1 MKRFLVISLFFSLFS
16 VACSTENKDI
26 SANVHKTIQPLIDEG
41 AIVGLV
47 TLVGDKDNII
57 TIDTFGY
64 ADIKTKQKMK
74 NDTIFWIA
82 SQTKS
87 MTASAIM
94 ILVDEGKINLDD
106 PIEKFIPE
114 FANIKV
120 KEGDK
125 LVPANSK
132 PTVRQILAHTAGFD
146 YFSTPDIPLVD
157 ARPIAE
163 SAKLYAKEPLK
174 FQPNGKFSYSN
185 VGYNIAGRIIEIVS
199 GMPYEKFMQERLL
212 NPLEMRETTFIPT
225 EEQLKRLAKIYDWD
239 DKTKK
244 FSETEL
250 SFFTKPFNKP
260 NRQPLPAGG
269 YFSTAEDIYKFCK
282 MLLNNGVYNGKRIL
296 SENAIKEM
304 TIKQTPD
311 NEKHP
316 YGLGFIIMGDG
327 KYMHGGACGTQMGV
341 DANNGK
347 IYVYLIQIGNKK
359 HPKGGDRVFG
369 KFIWA
374 AY

>member
-82 SQTKS
+82 SQTKT
-87 MTASAIM
+87 MTAAALM
-94 ILVDEGKINLDD
+94 TLVDAGKVNLDD
-106 PIEKFIPE
+106 AIEKYIPE
-114 FANIKV
+114 FANLKV
-120 KEGDK
+120 KESDK
-125 LVPANSK
+125 IVFAKSK
-132 PTVRQILAHTAGFD
+132 VTVRQALCHMAGFPYAAPSD
-146 YFSTPDIPLVD
+146 YPLIDV
-157 ARPIAE
+157 RTLEE
-163 SAKLYAKEPLK
+163 SAILYAKNPIDR
-174 FQPNGKFSYSN
+174 QPNEKFNYSN
-185 VGYNIAGRIIEIVS
+185 VGINIVGRIIEVAS
-199 GMPYEKFMQERLL
+199 GMTYEKYMQEKILK
-212 NPLEMRETTFIPT
+212 PLEMSETTFIPT
-225 EEQLKRLAKIYDWD
+225 EEQFKRLAKVYDWNANE
-239 DKTKK
+239 KK
-244 FSETEL
+244 FEEADL
-250 SFFTKPFNKP
+250 YFFSKPLTKT
-260 NRQPLPAGG
+260 NRKPLPAGG
-269 YFSTAEDIYKFCK
+269 YFSTAEDVYKFCK

-296 SENAIKEM
+296 SENSVKEM
-304 TIKQTPD
+304 TTKQTPK
-311 NEKHP
+311 NESTT
-316 YGLGFIIMGDG
+316 YGLGLYLLGNG
-327 KYMHGGACGTQMGV
+327 RYLHGGACGTQMGV

-359 HPKGGDRVFG
+359 HPKGGDSVFG